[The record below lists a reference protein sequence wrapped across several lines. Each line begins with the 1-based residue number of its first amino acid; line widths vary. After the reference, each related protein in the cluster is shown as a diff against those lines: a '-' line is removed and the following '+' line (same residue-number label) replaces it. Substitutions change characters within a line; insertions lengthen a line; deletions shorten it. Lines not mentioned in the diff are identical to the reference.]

1 MITNTEHRLEISML
15 WMMPVDDQAS
25 QATVLWQCTVV
36 SVLFLFWRRIGA
48 ESMAGT
54 WTGEGS

>member
-1 MITNTEHRLEISML
+1 
-15 WMMPVDDQAS
+15 MMPVDDQAS